1 VDATSQLWLNRLV
14 GVGVVVLVGYL
25 TLEATPT
32 GAPKVPAT
40 RDATASTGDAGAAP
54 SAPAAPR
61 AAGDAGTG
69 AVTELNLP
77 FALTLGEPDGGALS
91 ATAPRTVR
99 LGVVLV
105 AWAGAEGARPAAPGK
120 PEALLKATRL
130 AQLARTDWNG
140 AVKEGDPESSLDI
153 GRIPRRVLDPRTE
166 IAVFNLAPGEISEP
180 LETPRGFWVV
190 KRIE

>member
-14 GVGVVVLVGYL
+14 GTGVVVLVGYL

-32 GAPKVPAT
+32 GAPKVPSAK
-40 RDATASTGDAGAAP
+40 DAMAATADAGGGAVPSAP
-54 SAPAAPR
+54 SASL
-61 AAGDAGTG
+61 DAGPG

-77 FALTLGEPDGGALS
+77 LALTLGEPDGGALS

-105 AWAGAEGARPAAPGK
+105 AWAGAEGARPAAPGR
-120 PEALLKATRL
+120 PEALQKATRL

-153 GRIPRRVLDPRTE
+153 GRVPRRVLDPRTE